1 MHPGKDLYVSGEAPT
16 LDLEGRVESGT
27 LRIGR
32 SGDFLMKS
40 KDFTA
45 NAIQLEDQAVLNV
58 LVPEDGDPQSVR
70 FSNLTLGYGVVL
82 NFTQPNV
89 TLTADSL
96 EMLPASVIK
105 VSAETAQLH
114 VIADSVTIHDNAEIS
129 VTGQGLADLSTAS
142 AGEMCVCGV
151 GGGCLCVCV
160 RACVRVR
167 VCVCVRACVHL
178 CTCVRVSAC
187 VRACQFVAVLF
198 LSLVA
203 LLSFCTQRSNKER
216 KLSTLKIKREKQKV
230 SFINILIKNFFFFK
244 SAVQMAF
251 SNSHFSDFSLP
262 FQINFTC

>member
-1 MHPGKDLYVSGEAPT
+1 MVTVIGATQLQVQNFQDPLQGSRCSFHVGPNSVLTHPGKDLYVSGEAPT

-40 KDFTA
+40 KDYTA
-45 NAIQLEDQAVLNV
+45 NAIQLDDQAVLNV
-58 LVPEDGDPQSVR
+58 LVPDDGDSQSVK

-105 VSAETAQLH
+105 VSAETARLH

-129 VTGQGLADLSTAS
+129 VTGQGLADLSNAS

-160 RACVRVR
+160 RACVRACVRMRACVCACICAR
-167 VCVCVRACVHL
+167 VCVCLRACVL
-178 CTCVRVSAC
+178 VSLL
-187 VRACQFVAVLF
+187 LF
-198 LSLVA
+198 C
-203 LLSFCTQRSNKER
+203 FC
-216 KLSTLKIKREKQKV
+216 L
-230 SFINILIKNFFFFK
+230 
-244 SAVQMAF
+244 
-251 SNSHFSDFSLP
+251 
-262 FQINFTC
+262 